1 MTVLLLYFFS
11 LVANAASTPLS
22 LKDTVRFALDHS
34 PGFDSAKKTQLVRE
48 LERRNSIAKILPSLD
63 LSTTNGL
70 QNNIPISGTTAT
82 LLTPNPTAPWYSSFN
97 LGLTENLY
105 DNGISLTGIDVAN
118 LNGELAAVGFL
129 KSRDSLTLN
138 VVTEFYQFSLANML
152 LEVKKQQEA
161 VLEKQFKTLSSEYTQ
176 GFKTR
181 SDYLRLKAQV
191 QRAEIDRI
199 STENTLDLA
208 TTELRRLLG
217 AEPNSEAVT
226 FQPLEVDPEKSVAV
240 AFPDSPP
247 SFENLYDYK
256 ITKIQ
261 EDINGKSVSLVK
273 RNYWPQASVT
283 SGIAYSNQNYIN
295 STTAFSSGH
304 QLSWNAL
311 LLLQYNI
318 WDWGSRKRNVEISE
332 YNQDIQEDT
341 LNQGLYDLHSKTT
354 SLMSNLQRIKRNYK
368 LNQELLVLEGKS
380 NRDLESQYREGKVTY
395 LDLITELNSILDA
408 KVQFYTAHFDALT
421 ALAQYKFY
429 EGKIYESIL
438 EK

>member
-1 MTVLLLYFFS
+1 MMLALYLLAMS
-11 LVANAASTPLS
+11 CASAAPLS
-22 LKDTVRFALDHS
+22 LKDSVRFALDHS

-70 QNNIPISGTTAT
+70 QNNIPISSTNAT
-82 LLTPNPTAPWYSSFN
+82 LLTPNPAAPWYSSFN

-118 LNGELAAVGFL
+118 LNRDLAAIGLL
-129 KSRDSLTLN
+129 KSRDSLTLDI
-138 VVTEFYQFSLANML
+138 VTEFYRLSLASML
-152 LEVKKQQEA
+152 LEVKRQQEA

-199 STENTLDLA
+199 STENSLDLA
-208 TTELRRLLG
+208 TTELRRLMG
-217 AEPNSEAVT
+217 SEPSATTVT
-226 FQPLEVDPEKSVAV
+226 FEPLHVDPAKVDQVS
-240 AFPDSPP
+240 FPETPP
-247 SFENLYDYK
+247 LFENLYDYK

-261 EDINGKSVSLVK
+261 EDINGKNVSLVK
-273 RNYWPQASVT
+273 RNYWPQASVS
-283 SGIAYSNQNYIN
+283 SGVAYSNQNYLN
-295 STTAFSSGH
+295 SSTAFSAGH

-318 WDWGSRKRNVEISE
+318 WDWGTRKRNVEISE

-341 LNQGLYDLHSKTT
+341 LNQGLYDLHSKTA
-354 SLMSNLQRIKRNYK
+354 SLMSNLQRIKRNYQ
-368 LNQELLVLEGKS
+368 LNQELLVLEEKS

-395 LDLITELNSILDA
+395 LDLITELNSLLDA
-408 KVQFYTAHFDALT
+408 KVQFYTAHFEALT
-421 ALAQYKFY
+421 TLAQYRFY
-429 EGKIYESIL
+429 EGTIYESIF